1 LSFINESGL
10 LLLEIHSE
18 TLIQGHLFEQQD
30 TERSKLLMQTLDN
43 LNRQFGAQTVQYA
56 STGLEKTW
64 GMKQGMQ
71 SPRWTTAWDEQL
83 VARA

>member
-18 TLIQGHLFEQQD
+18 NLIQGRLFEQQD

-43 LNRQFGAQTVQYA
+43 LNRRFGARTVQYA
-56 STGLEKTW
+56 AAGLKKGW
-64 GMKQGMQ
+64 GMK
-71 SPRWTTAWDEQL
+71 
-83 VARA
+83 